1 VPASIYDAYISGGA
15 EAFFA
20 ENFTRG
26 GDRRRAVGRATR
38 PLSPRILAAL
48 EAQNARWGP
57 SDARAAGLAALAGG
71 AAAVVTGQQVGLFL
85 GPLYTVYKAAS
96 AIRVA
101 RALAAESAT
110 PVVPVFW
117 LQTEDHDL
125 AEIAGCAVLRAQHE
139 PLRLALPAASDN
151 RISIAHLQLPRE
163 IDACLAALELEL
175 GNLPHARAHL
185 ERLARHYRAGV
196 PWGDAFAGV
205 LAELFEPEGLLLID
219 PRDPAFALEAA
230 AVHHKALACA
240 SEIAHALSEQ
250 CARLEQ
256 AGFATTVHV
265 RDGAP
270 LSFFHAGGSAGPRHR
285 LATSTQGF
293 VELGSECA
301 HTRDALLAALERD
314 PLCFSTSALLRPILQ
329 DSLLPTAAYVGGPA
343 EVSYFAQL
351 APVYAAFGI
360 GMPMVVPRARLRVVE
375 ASSARLLERL
385 GLEPDA
391 VAQSEEILLR
401 QLAARSGTEASK
413 QIDPELF
420 ERALLDGF
428 DRVLSAALSEI
439 APHAAQLAAPLAK
452 TRDKLRLTAAKL
464 RERYASVLAHVDQA
478 RVQDVRRLKL
488 LLQPDDLPQ
497 ERVYG
502 LAYFAA
508 RYGERGFIEAV
519 LTAIDPFDPRLREL
533 RL

>member
-1 VPASIYDAYISGGA
+1 VPVSIYDVYVSGGA

-20 ENFTRG
+20 ESFTRAS
-26 GDRRRAVGRATR
+26 DRRRAVERAAR
-38 PLSPRILAAL
+38 PLSPRVLSAL
-48 EAQNARWGP
+48 EAQNARWGR
-57 SDARAAGLAALAGG
+57 SDARAARLAALAGG

-101 RALAAESAT
+101 RALAAESGT
-110 PVVPVFW
+110 PVVPMFW

-125 AEIAGCAVLRAQHE
+125 AEIATCAVLRAQHA
-139 PLRLALPAASDN
+139 PLRLALPAATDN
-151 RISIAHLQLPRE
+151 RMSIAHLQLPRE

-185 ERLARHYRAGV
+185 ERLTRHYRAGAS
-196 PWGDAFAGV
+196 WGDAFAGL

-219 PRDPAFALEAA
+219 PRAAAFALEAK

-240 SEIAHALSEQ
+240 EEIADALGEQ
-250 CARLEQ
+250 CARLER

-265 RDGAP
+265 RKGAP
-270 LSFFHAGGSAGPRHR
+270 LSFVHAGGPAGPRHR
-285 LATSTQGF
+285 LAASPQGF
-293 VELGSECA
+293 VEIGSERT
-301 HTRDALLAALERD
+301 HTRDALLAAVERD

-329 DSLLPTAAYVGGPA
+329 DTLLPTAAYVGGPA

-351 APVYAAFGI
+351 APLYAAFGI
-360 GMPMVVPRARLRVVE
+360 HMPIVVPRARLRIVE
-375 ASSARLLERL
+375 ASTARLLERL
-385 GLEPDA
+385 GLPPDA
-391 VAQSEEILLR
+391 ATQSEEALLR
-401 QLAARSGTEASK
+401 KLAADGGNVPK
-413 QIDPELF
+413 QSAPELF
-420 ERALLDGF
+420 EQSLVDGF
-428 DRVLSAALSEI
+428 ERALSAALSQI
-439 APHAAQLAAPLAK
+439 APHAAQLAAPVAK

-464 RERYASVLAHVDQA
+464 REKYAGVLAREDQA
-478 RVQDVRRLKL
+478 RVQDVQRLKR
-488 LLQPDDLPQ
+488 LLQPDELPQ

-508 RYGERGFIEAV
+508 RYGERAFIEAV
-519 LTAIDPFDPRLREL
+519 LTVIDPFDPTLREL